1 MSKYEFYSNYAN
13 VPVPV
18 FTIEAKTTKKKL
30 DAKVAPAS
38 QLINDDDENASEGS
52 DDGLEISDDEL
63 DISDD
68 DQEDASEGSDSELD
82 ISDDD

>member
-13 VPVPV
+13 IPVPV

-30 DAKVAPAS
+30 DAKVAPAT

-52 DDGLEISDDEL
+52 VDELEISDD
-63 DISDD
+63 
-68 DQEDASEGSDSELD
+68 DQDASEGSDSELD